1 LQMKLTKLHKD
12 KQTKIE
18 LRRRLQKLQRLLK
31 QLDNNS
37 NRKLRQMSKG
47 KERRLRRQQLMLKEK
62 D

>member
-1 LQMKLTKLHKD
+1 MQMKLTKLHKD

>member
-1 LQMKLTKLHKD
+1 MKLTKLHKD

-47 KERRLRRQQLMLKEK
+47 KEKRLRRQQLMLKEK

>member
-1 LQMKLTKLHKD
+1 MKLTKLHKD